1 MPTGPYPYPLYA
13 TSSPAQ
19 IAYIVH
25 DAEIRTLFVGE
36 QLQYNNAFRVQQ
48 ESEFLERLIIF
59 DRTVIL
65 NPEGHT
71 SLYFEDFL
79 CLGENTHAETTV
91 KIRMKE
97 AIPEDIA
104 TIIYTS
110 GTTGESKGVVLH
122 HANFREVFRI
132 HDIRLPQLND
142 QDVTVCFLPLT
153 HIFEKAWS
161 SYCLHKGIT
170 IAINRNPKK
179 IQQTLQEIHPTL
191 MCNVP
196 RFWEKVYTGV

>member
-1 MPTGPYPYPLYA
+1 
-13 TSSPAQ
+13 
-19 IAYIVH
+19 
-25 DAEIRTLFVGE
+25 
-36 QLQYNNAFRVQQ
+36 
-48 ESEFLERLIIF
+48 
-59 DRTVIL
+59 
-65 NPEGHT
+65 
-71 SLYFEDFL
+71 
-79 CLGENTHAETTV
+79 
-91 KIRMKE
+91 MKE
-97 AIPEDIA
+97 AAPKDIA

-110 GTTGESKGVVLH
+110 GATGESKGVVLH

-179 IQQTLQEIHPTL
+179 IQQTLQEIRPTL

-196 RFWEKVYTGV
+196 RFWEKVYTGVQDKIASSSGCMQRIFADAIRTGHAYKLEYKNKGLRPPAWLTFKFNLYNQTVYRTLKKSIGNRKRPSLSGRWGTPG